1 LLKASEKDS
10 AQWLKANIERENLE
24 CC

>member
-1 LLKASEKDS
+1 LLKASEKGS